1 MKIAGFTFIRN
12 ALVYDYP
19 IVEAIQSILP
29 ICDQVYVA
37 VGDSQDQTRELVSR
51 IAPDKVIILDT
62 KWDDTLREGGRV
74 LAQETN
80 KIFQYIPEDYDW
92 CFYIQGDE
100 VLHEEG
106 YAPLL
111 QKMKDYLSR
120 TDIDGLLLS
129 YRHFYGSYDYLGAN
143 TRWYRKE
150 IRVIK
155 NNKAIY
161 SYKDA
166 QGFRKKGN
174 LKLCVAEVPAYMHHY
189 GWVKEPVSMQK
200 KKQDFNKLYH
210 DDAWIQKN
218 IVCADQFDYDAIDAL
233 LPFEGTHP
241 RVMQSR
247 IEQKNWKFTRD
258 PSMNKMACK
267 HRFKL
272 WVEKWTGYRPGEY
285 KNYILV
291 K

>member
-12 ALVYDYP
+12 AITYDYP
-19 IVEAIQSILP
+19 IAEAIRSILP
-29 ICDQVYVA
+29 ICDKVFVA
-37 VGDSQDQTRELVSR
+37 VGNSQDDTRALVES
-51 IAPDKVIILDT
+51 IDPKKVILLDT
-62 KWDDTLREGGRV
+62 VWDDSMREGGKV
-74 LAQETN
+74 LALETD
-80 KIFQYIPEDYDW
+80 KVFQSIPKEYDW

-100 VLHEEG
+100 IFHEEG
-106 YAPLL
+106 KEVLRE
-111 QKMKDYLSR
+111 KMAEYLNRS
-120 TDIDGLLLS
+120 DVDGLLLLF
-129 YRHFYGSYDYLGAN
+129 RHFYGSYDYLGAN

-150 IRVIK
+150 IRLVK
-155 NNKAIY
+155 NNKDIY

-174 LKLCVAEVPAYMHHY
+174 KKLRVAEVPVYVHHY

-210 DDAWIQKN
+210 NDDWIEKN
-218 IVCADQFDYDAIDAL
+218 IAPADSFDYSEIDAL
-233 LPFEGTHP
+233 LPFKGTHP
-241 RVMQSR
+241 LVMQSR

-258 PSMNKMACK
+258 PSQNKMAWK
-267 HRFKL
+267 HRAKL

-285 KNYILV
+285 KNYIWV